1 MSSAPPGMSTRV
13 LAALGVMTISFAAL
27 LTNISEVS
35 AATASFFRCLYALPV
50 LVVIMLVVRRRRS
63 DSRSWRARGLAVLS
77 GAFFAADLTAWHT
90 SIELIGTGLATLLA
104 NTQVVFVAFLAWI
117 VLRER
122 PSRAAFML
130 VPAVMVGVTLISG
143 VGQEGTFG
151 DDPLRGVAYG
161 LFCGVAYA
169 LFLLTFRS
177 SNRVQAHP
185 VFPLLDATIGT
196 VVTSFVFGLFESGF
210 SLDVHFPSHA
220 WLLVLAVGPQ
230 VVGWLLIAT
239 ALPRLPALETSVIL
253 LLQPVGAITWGVLL
267 LGEQL
272 AWVQFAGAAVVLVGL
287 GVLSIVGSVEDTSV
301 VSSASAAD

>member
-1 MSSAPPGMSTRV
+1 MTSARPGISTRV
-13 LAALGVMTISFAAL
+13 VAALGVMTISFAAL
-27 LTNISEVS
+27 LTNVSEV
-35 AATASFFRCLYALPV
+35 AATTASFFRCLYALPV
-50 LVVIMLVVRRRRS
+50 LAVIMVIVRRRRS
-63 DSRSWRARGLAVLS
+63 DSRSWRARGLAFLS

-117 VLRER
+117 VFRER
-122 PSRAAFML
+122 PSRPAFML

-143 VGQEGTFG
+143 VGQEGSFG
-151 DDPLRGVAYG
+151 EDPLRGVAYG

-177 SNRVQAHP
+177 SNRAQVHP

-196 VVTSFVFGLFESGF
+196 AVASFVFGLFEPGF
-210 SLDVHFPSHA
+210 SLDIHYPSHA
-220 WLLVLAVGPQ
+220 WLVVLAVGPQ

-267 LGEQL
+267 LGERL
-272 AWVQFAGAAVVLVGL
+272 AWMQFTGAAVVLVGL
-287 GVLSIVGSVEDTSV
+287 GVLSIIGSVEGEP
-301 VSSASAAD
+301 SAGSAEG